1 MLNLI
6 DQWDKAVVEWVN
18 QMHVPIADF
27 LMKWA
32 SHTNIWIPFYA
43 FLIFLMAKV
52 YGRKTVFYVLGVVL
66 VIVLADQIT
75 SSLMKPFFARLR
87 PCHVPVWGEMLHLPD
102 GCGGKYGFAS
112 SHAAN
117 TFGLAMFWW
126 LSLRKQYSK
135 IYMLFFW
142 AAVVSFSRIYLAAH
156 YPTDV
161 IVGGL
166 VGVICA
172 YIVYKIPEKVFR
184 I

>member
-1 MLNLI
+1 MLETI
-6 DQWDKAVVEWVN
+6 DAWDKSVVLWVN
-18 QMHVPIADF
+18 EMHNPTADF

-32 SHTNIWIPFYA
+32 SHTGIWIPFYGLLLYL
-43 FLIFLMAKV
+43 LIRV
-52 YGRKTVFYVLGVVL
+52 YGRKSVFYIVGITLVVVL
-66 VIVLADQIT
+66 SDQIT
-75 SSLMKPFFARLR
+75 SSFMKPFFERLR
-87 PCHVPVWGEMLHLPD
+87 PCHVVAWENVLHLPA

-126 LSLRKQYSK
+126 LVLRKQYRF
-135 IYMLFFW
+135 IYPLFGW
-142 AAVVSFSRIYLAAH
+142 AGVVSFSRIYLAAH

-166 VGVICA
+166 VGVLSA
-172 YIVYKIPEKVFR
+172 YIVYKIPEKIFK

>member
-1 MLNLI
+1 MLETI
-6 DQWDKAVVEWVN
+6 DAWDKSVVWWVN
-18 QMHVPIADF
+18 EMHHPTADF

-32 SHTNIWIPFYA
+32 SHTGIWIPFYV
-43 FLIFLMAKV
+43 FLLYLLIRV
-52 YGRKTVFYVLGVVL
+52 YGRKSVFYIVGITLVVVL
-66 VIVLADQIT
+66 SDQIT
-75 SSLMKPFFARLR
+75 SSFMKPFFERLR
-87 PCHVPVWGEMLHLPD
+87 PCHVPAWENVLHLPA

-126 LSLRKQYSK
+126 LALRKQYRF
-135 IYMLFFW
+135 IYLLFGW
-142 AAVVSFSRIYLAAH
+142 AGLVSFSRIYLAAH

-166 VGVICA
+166 VGVLSA
-172 YIVYKIPEKVFR
+172 YIVYKIPEKIFK